1 MSQFKKNNPFDKR
14 KEEALRIT
22 KKYIDKI
29 PVIVDVFEK
38 DINDLR
44 LEKYKYLLTHDL
56 TVGQLLYIIRNRLQ
70 LTPEKAIF
78 IFFNKKILPTSEFI
92 GNIYKTNKDPDGFL
106 YAMISSEN
114 TFGYY
119 I

>member
-1 MSQFKKNNPFDKR
+1 MPQFKKIHSFDKR

-22 KKYIDKI
+22 KKYMDKI
-29 PVIVDVFEK
+29 PVIVDIFEK
-38 DINDLR
+38 NTNELQ
-44 LEKYKYLLTHDL
+44 LEKCKYLVSHDL

-78 IFFNKKILPTSEFI
+78 IFFNNKILPTSEFI

-106 YAMISSEN
+106 YAMISLEN